1 VNFSP
6 SLYEVME
13 NDGLVILTLELSQ
26 ASSVPFNVTINTMD
40 VTAIGRWIVA
50 RI

>member
-1 VNFSP
+1 VEFSS

-13 NDGLVILTLELSQ
+13 NDDEVTLTLDLSQ

-40 VTAIGRWIVA
+40 VTAIGR
-50 RI
+50 